1 MSSCSGET
9 FLAANTAILNLK
21 KPQIKKKKKVML
33 HVQNPL
39 VWVLGLDTQPLSGNG
54 TSLALLFQDKSQPA
68 SISPLL

>member
-1 MSSCSGET
+1 
-9 FLAANTAILNLK
+9 
-21 KPQIKKKKKVML
+21 ML

-68 SISPLL
+68 SISPLLQFQDQQQTRNPLTTALTA